1 MVKAVDSGAIT
12 RPAMLDYFAN
22 YDGQGVARRY
32 QWTPEGE
39 LTTSLIWM
47 YKVQ

>member
-1 MVKAVDSGAIT
+1 MKYPGTQSKTEDFLSTG
-12 RPAMLDYFAN
+12 R
-22 YDGQGVARRY
+22 GVARRY